1 MKRLSLLGL
10 CLALAGAVPAADKF
24 WQQLTPAERAAAGLE
39 QLTPEQQ
46 GALDRLAE
54 RYAQEGA
61 RRAAEIVQAEAKA
74 ATVAAVQQARE
85 AARIEAKAESK
96 AEARRQKIAD
106 AGLAAREDD
115 EIIRTRISGEFR
127 GWTGHTTFRLE
138 NGQVWQQADKENRFF
153 PKMVDPE
160 VELAPSK
167 WAGWK
172 MTLVQEG
179 LWVKVKRIK

>member
-1 MKRLSLLGL
+1 MRQLSVLLAVL
-10 CLALAGAVPAADKF
+10 LSAGAAPAADKF
-24 WQQLTPAERAAAGLE
+24 WQQLTPAERAAAGLDH
-39 QLTPEQQ
+39 LTPEQKA
-46 GALDRLAE
+46 ALDGLAE

-61 RRAAEIVQAEAKA
+61 RRAAEIVQAENKA

-85 AARIEAKAESK
+85 AARIEAKAE
-96 AEARRQKIAD
+96 ARRKKIAD

-115 EIIRTRISGEFR
+115 ETIRTRISGEFR
-127 GWTGHTTFRLE
+127 GWTGHTTFQLE

-153 PKMVDPE
+153 PKMVEPE

-167 WAGWK
+167 WSGWK
-172 MTLVQEG
+172 MTIVQEG

>member
-1 MKRLSLLGL
+1 MKRLTLLGL
-10 CLALAGAVPAADKF
+10 CLALAGAAPSADKF

-39 QLTPEQQ
+39 QLTREQQ
-46 GALDRLAE
+46 AALDRLAE
-54 RYAQEGA
+54 RYALEGA
-61 RRAAEIVQAEAKA
+61 RRATEIVQAEAKA
-74 ATVAAVQQARE
+74 EVVAAVKQARE
-85 AARIEAKAESK
+85 EAKAEVK
-96 AEARRQKIAD
+96 AEVRKQKIEN

-115 EIIRTRISGEFR
+115 ESIRTRISGEFR

-138 NGQVWQQADKENRFF
+138 NGQVWQQADKESRFF
-153 PKMVDPE
+153 PKRVDPE